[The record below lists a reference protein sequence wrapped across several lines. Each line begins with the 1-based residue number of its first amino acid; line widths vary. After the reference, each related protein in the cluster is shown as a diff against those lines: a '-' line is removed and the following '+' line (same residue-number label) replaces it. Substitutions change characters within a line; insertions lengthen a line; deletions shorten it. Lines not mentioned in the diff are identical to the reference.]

1 VSYAL
6 LKHRESGH
14 NNTATHDY
22 IATDDPYLALDPRE
36 LQQYWSE
43 PHENYRA
50 ELDSL
55 QFLLAHLG
63 HVTVHV
69 VLLGNYPP
77 SLAPHI
83 HQLLERTVHL
93 PYMATITPANTTLY
107 ASHRRFHYHV
117 TLRDSSSEL
126 FRALQHLHDTRNHV
140 QQSEV
145 DAVLSSQSRD
155 AHASTVYLFMNEAHQ
170 SQRNYVL
177 SAQSTN
183 QRCGGIVWT
192 KERDLFVDLRALSR
206 ASSGPRHAGEGVHEQ
221 MDLPN
226 LDTTA
231 LARVISS
238 LVTRLID
245 QVIVPRVYF
254 KPLLADLRREIQV
267 VVLHLTQSRDDANSL
282 KFDTAALTSVLT
294 HADLPKFGN
303 RAVEVTVVKRN
314 LDECEIC
321 RRLHRSALKSRVAS
335 YLDSSAAVQVST
347 ARQYFDSHVI
357 REFVQRHWTTL
368 SGTQS
373 RDRHVV
379 PVVVLETDDHVLLA
393 PSDHVTRSSPW
404 AHQYP
409 NMVIAV
415 QPRDLNTQHV
425 TGHTCDTADV
435 VQSAAESST
444 RAAIAACLQLLW
456 GLVPSHVVLQLSPAH
471 QDAARA
477 FQSHLHEILH
487 ADTRSH
493 VTSGA
498 SHTVTHV
505 TPQLSHDW
513 LVARVPSIFSPY
525 SAHTALTQLQIDAA
539 HVNHVIHLTD
549 HVLEQIGATGQHLT
563 LLTGV
568 INVQLTQRIN
578 LMLYKLKLAFK
589 FSEQLKFQE
598 LAVVLQSILGHDLHA
613 IHEILHDHVPYAAT
627 LTLDR
632 CAAPPALPGGISVSS
647 AILGASFLFWLIG
660 AAKVSRELFIRH

>member
-1 VSYAL
+1 
-6 LKHRESGH
+6 
-14 NNTATHDY
+14 
-22 IATDDPYLALDPRE
+22 
-36 LQQYWSE
+36 
-43 PHENYRA
+43 
-50 ELDSL
+50 
-55 QFLLAHLG
+55 
-63 HVTVHV
+63 
-69 VLLGNYPP
+69 
-77 SLAPHI
+77 
-83 HQLLERTVHL
+83 
-93 PYMATITPANTTLY
+93 
-107 ASHRRFHYHV
+107 
-117 TLRDSSSEL
+117 
-126 FRALQHLHDTRNHV
+126 
-140 QQSEV
+140 
-145 DAVLSSQSRD
+145 
-155 AHASTVYLFMNEAHQ
+155 
-170 SQRNYVL
+170 
-177 SAQSTN
+177 
-183 QRCGGIVWT
+183 
-192 KERDLFVDLRALSR
+192 
-206 ASSGPRHAGEGVHEQ
+206 

-303 RAVEVTVVKRN
+303 RAVEVTVAKRN

-335 YLDSSAAVQVST
+335 YLDSSATVQVST

-404 AHQYP
+404 AHQFP

-425 TGHTCDTADV
+425 TGHTCDTAEV

-456 GLVPSHVVLQLSPAH
+456 GLVRTRVRVLDSVIVLDVAAALPLHTLSPHSLIPLSLTHPCPPPAQVPSHVVLQLSPAH

-613 IHEILHDHVPYAAT
+613 IHEILHDHVPHAAT

-660 AAKVSRELFIRH
+660 AVKVSRELFVRH